1 MGQSL
6 LLRIIETNPLKVQV
20 SLFLIMPLPLFTACK
35 QMDEFHPK
43 LLVLKQRN
51 TLLD

>member
-20 SLFLIMPLPLFTACK
+20 SLFLIMPLPHFTACK